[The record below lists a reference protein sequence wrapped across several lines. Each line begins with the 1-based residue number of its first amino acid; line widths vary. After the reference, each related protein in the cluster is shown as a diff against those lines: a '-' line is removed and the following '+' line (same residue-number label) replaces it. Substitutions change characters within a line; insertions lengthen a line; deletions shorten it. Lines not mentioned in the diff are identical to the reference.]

1 MIGLGAPAS
10 LALILTVGVLASAA
24 QASTKV
30 PDLVG
35 RWTTPGGDTVEFG
48 SCPDQ
53 VAEVSLCGRIVAIQ
67 DPSGRDRRD
76 VRNPAAASRGR
87 PILAL
92 EIVRGLRES
101 APGVWTGGS
110 LYNPD
115 DGRTY
120 RGEIHM
126 QARDRLELKGC
137 ALVVICQAQTWQ
149 RTRP

>member
-92 EIVRGLRES
+92 EIVRGLR
-101 APGVWTGGS
+101 
-110 LYNPD
+110 
-115 DGRTY
+115 DG
-120 RGEIHM
+120 H
-126 QARDRLELKGC
+126 
-137 ALVVICQAQTWQ
+137 
-149 RTRP
+149 